1 MTTFDVRS
9 RRSSI
14 YAAAAAAEKIT
25 LRLHRG
31 LPPARL
37 RLRYTLLQ
45 VVRVAQWAR
54 SHPSIRPSERV
65 RPTGGGGRST
75 EGARAPLARR
85 ARVFRSRGTVWVYED
100 LNRRST
106 RQQSIFF
113 G

>member
-14 YAAAAAAEKIT
+14 YAAAEKIT

-37 RLRYTLLQ
+37 RLRYTLLL

-54 SHPSIRPSERV
+54 SHPSIRPSV